1 MLKTKKGSE
10 EFQVLECMFMCHFV
24 LPHVTFSI
32 LPRETKQKGI

>member
-24 LPHVTFSI
+24 LPHVTFAHF
-32 LPRETKQKGI
+32 TKRDQAKRI